1 MRGGGMIKNTDT
13 ADSQTAQFTQWISKQ
28 AALSGLNENQRQV
41 ILNKT
46 HLLGRAQDLAAQ
58 TNAILLS
65 ELDNENMFNT
75 AIEQDLNTPTLSAPT
90 APVKASGQNG
100 KGVELLTTLMMLSSE
115 VSLHDLSLQLSN
127 LMASYESYRK
137 VSNQL
142 DEDLEKHLGESET
155 ATQQASEAQDKLEEL
170 QNTQDEITKQISEK
184 KQELQSLSEGTPEY
198 ETALSELKQLE
209 QGAVTAE
216 QAVVD
221 QKAVFNEKMA
231 IASDAIQAVKE
242 DFRKQNLFAAQSSN
256 IGGADGVIKKQLTNA
271 AKLSELIAFFMQLI
285 NKNSESDLE
294 SELSVFESMQKSV
307 QSDMEKK
314 ATEME
319 EQQKKAEELQKTMGC
334 IGKIIGAIVTVVSVV
349 SAAFTGGASLAIAG
363 VGLALMAGD
372 LITEAATGRSL
383 TDRVM
388 APFMEHVFLPL
399 MGIIEKV
406 IDKIL
411 EYTPLGKLLN
421 LIGEITGTDITS
433 IAKTAIAAL
442 ATIAIIVA
450 VAYLAKTAGEAAV
463 KKLFG
468 AAVDLVL
475 KQVIPEVTTDLV
487 KQVSQSIVQRLG
499 EIAATVGIKN
509 QATQMRALQLQKFT
523 QYLSYAN
530 QGTQVTSNVIVA
542 DFKEQAT
549 KALASFKLAQTDLDN
564 IKKVLESVVSD
575 FEHSQGVYRDLAKLI
590 SDSMHTEAK
599 TGKQVLTNMRI

>member
-1 MRGGGMIKNTDT
+1 MIKNIDT
-13 ADSQTAQFTQWISKQ
+13 ADSQTTQFTQWIAKQ
-28 AALSGLNENQRQV
+28 AAPSTLNENQKQV

-46 HLLGRAQDLAAQ
+46 HLLGRAQSLAAE
-58 TNAILLS
+58 TNAMLLS
-65 ELDNENMFNT
+65 ELDSENRFNT
-75 AIEQDLNTPTLSAPT
+75 AVEQDLNTPTLPPPSS
-90 APVKASGQNG
+90 PVKPSGQDG
-100 KGVELLTTLMMLSSE
+100 RGVELLTTLMMLSSE

-127 LMASYESYRK
+127 LIASHESYRK
-137 VSNQL
+137 ASNQL
-142 DEDLEKHLGESET
+142 NEDLEKHLSEAET
-155 ATQQASEAQDKLEEL
+155 ATQHASEARDKLIEL
-170 QNTQDEITKQISEK
+170 QNTQDEITTKVSDK

-209 QGAVTAE
+209 QDAVAAE
-216 QAVVD
+216 QVVAE
-221 QKAVFNEKMA
+221 QKAVFKEKMA
-231 IASDAIQAVKE
+231 VAGDAIKVTSE
-242 DFRKQNLFAAQSSN
+242 DFRKQNGFAEQSGN
-256 IGGADGVIKKQLTNA
+256 IGGDDGSIKKQLTNA

-294 SELSVFESMQKSV
+294 SQLSVFESVQKSV

-319 EQQKKAEELQKTMGC
+319 EQEKKAEHLQQTMGC
-334 IGKIIGAIVTVVSVV
+334 IGKIIGAIVTVV

-383 TDRVM
+383 TDRIM

-406 IDKIL
+406 IDKVL
-411 EYTPLGKLLN
+411 EYTPLGQLLN
-421 LIGEITGTDITS
+421 LIGEITGTDITG

-450 VAYLAKTAGEAAV
+450 VAYLAKTAGQAAIN
-463 KKLFG
+463 KLLG
-468 AAVDLVL
+468 SSVGQAL
-475 KQVIPEVTTDLV
+475 KEIMPKVTTDLV
-487 KQVSQSIVQRLG
+487 KQVSQSIAQRLG
-499 EIAATVGIKN
+499 EISAKVGIKN
-509 QATQMRALQLQKFT
+509 QATQVRALQLQKWM

-542 DFKEQAT
+542 DFKEKAT
-549 KALASFKLAQTDLDN
+549 KALASFKLSQTDLDN
-564 IKKVLESVVSD
+564 IKKVLESVISA